1 MKNEKKNVEDQVEM
15 IGEILP
21 IKNDRHELLLKKTII
36 SYKISCKKYFISLK
50 LIYFNKKSHLFQ

>member
-1 MKNEKKNVEDQVEM
+1 MNVEDQVEM